1 MKIEIDKLLE
11 DQMEEIMQGTAQ
23 IVAETSV
30 EYFQD
35 TFRAKKFDGNPWA
48 PPRAPKRSG
57 SLLVQSGALLNSIRS
72 ILVSPE
78 RIVIAAGNEKVNY
91 AQVHNEGFKGEVTVS
106 AYKRVIKPVKKKTNG
121 DGEEKQDSDENMTTQ
136 NVKEHTRRMNIPQRQ
151 FIGNAQELETEL
163 QKRIES
169 YVESVLNN

>member
-57 SLLVQSGALLNSIRS
+57 SLLVQSGALLNSIRP

-91 AQVHNEGFKGEVTVS
+91 AQVHNEGFTGAVTVP
-106 AYKRVIKPVKKKTNG
+106 AHIRHTRWG
-121 DGEEKQDSDENMTTQ
+121 DQ
-136 NVKEHTRRMNIPQRQ
+136 NVRQHTRRVNIPQRQ